1 MVNGVVKV
9 AYAISLGEGTLID
22 YGYAARPP
30 EINELNPD
38 KAEAYQTTVILSA
51 SKKFKDTGQ

>member
-1 MVNGVVKV
+1 VVRAKLKF

-30 EINELNPD
+30 EPKEIDPD
-38 KAEAYQTTVILSA
+38 KPEAYEVIMVMSPC
-51 SKKFKDTGQ
+51 KKFKETGQ